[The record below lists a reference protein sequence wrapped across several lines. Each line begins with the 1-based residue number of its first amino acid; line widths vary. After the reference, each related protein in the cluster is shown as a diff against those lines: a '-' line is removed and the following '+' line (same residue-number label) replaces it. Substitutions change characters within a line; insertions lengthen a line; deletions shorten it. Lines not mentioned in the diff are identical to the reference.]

1 MNNFAYP
8 DIANIL
14 NANVSYVLTARDGA
28 LIFISESAQRM
39 ISYTKPVE
47 LGQAFQSS
55 FQDPWSNL
63 IRLAFHK
70 TLQTGFQTDD
80 LWFVDSKGMI
90 KRYVF
95 RYQVVESNQIL
106 ILWFEVKDRLNRLL
120 KSFDN
125 KRKRF
130 LLWNGTYITAKE
142 LRTLAY
148 YIQGLSYK
156 AISKLENISPAA
168 VSARLQAVAQKTGY
182 LSVPALHTAIFDE
195 LYQDNHLPQ
204 LFNLS

>member
-1 MNNFAYP
+1 MNTISHP
-8 DIANIL
+8 DITNIL
-14 NANVSYVLTARDGA
+14 NANVSYVLTTRDGA
-28 LIFISESAQRM
+28 LLFISEAAERM
-39 ISYTKPVE
+39 ISYAKPIE
-47 LGQAFQSS
+47 LGQTFHSS
-55 FQDPWSNL
+55 FKDPWANL
-63 IRLAFHK
+63 IRLALHK

-95 RYQVVESNQIL
+95 RYQILESNLVL

-120 KSFDN
+120 KTFDN

-156 AISKLENISPAA
+156 AISKLENISSAA

-182 LSVPALHTAIFDE
+182 VSVPALHTAIFDE

>member
-1 MNNFAYP
+1 MNNIYQP
-8 DIANIL
+8 NITNIL
-14 NANVSYVLTARDGA
+14 NANVSYVLTTRDGA
-28 LIFISESAQRM
+28 LVFISDAAAKM
-39 ISYTKPVE
+39 ISYVNPIEVGE
-47 LGQAFQSS
+47 S
-55 FQDPWSNL
+55 FHKSFKDPWGNL
-63 IRLAFHK
+63 IRLALHK

-80 LWFVDSKGMI
+80 LWFVDSRGFI
-90 KRYVF
+90 KRFVF
-95 RYQVVESNQIL
+95 RYQVVDDNMIL
-106 ILWFEVKDRLNRLL
+106 VIWFEVKDRLNRLL
-120 KSFDN
+120 KSFDE

-156 AISKLENISPAA
+156 AISKLENISSAA
-168 VSARLQAVAQKTGY
+168 VSARLQAMAQKTGY
-182 LSVPALHTAIFDE
+182 DSVPALHTAIFDE